1 MKSIDT
7 EELEA
12 TIANLRELRARFAAA
27 DAGSAVR
34 QLDLTIEQAE
44 AELQMRRQI
53 ANIVAPNPPA

>member
-1 MKSIDT
+1 MKSIGT

>member
-7 EELEA
+7 DELEA

-34 QLDLTIEQAE
+34 QLDLTIEQVE
-44 AELQMRRQI
+44 SELQMRRRI
-53 ANIVAPNPPA
+53 AGMIAPKPQA